1 MVPFFSLT
9 KTLLKEGT
17 FPFLKEPSEPP
28 LGRTWAPN
36 NQFKPLEIFGK
47 FGKNWVAPITFPPTN
62 SPTLQEGVKNH
73 YFIDSPYLTQEVF
86 GKRFL
91 NPIGL
96 GAGFDKNGEY
106 VTATP
111 ALGFGFTEIGTVTP
125 EPQKGNPKPR
135 LFRLKEDMS
144 LQNAMGF
151 NNRGAEYMLNR
162 LKSLYFLDY
171 PIGINIGKNKITA
184 QERAIDDYR
193 YS

>member
-1 MVPFFSLT
+1 M
-9 KTLLKEGT
+9 
-17 FPFLKEPSEPP
+17 
-28 LGRTWAPN
+28 
-36 NQFKPLEIFGK
+36 
-47 FGKNWVAPITFPPTN
+47 
-62 SPTLQEGVKNH
+62 
-73 YFIDSPYLTQEVF
+73 

-144 LQNAMGF
+144 LQNAHG
-151 NNRGAEYMLNR
+151 L
-162 LKSLYFLDY
+162 
-171 PIGINIGKNKITA
+171 
-184 QERAIDDYR
+184 
-193 YS
+193 

>member
-1 MVPFFSLT
+1 LSFFSYKTLRELLFRLDPETAHTLAGFGLKMVPYSP
-9 KTLLKEGT
+9 TLLK
-17 FPFLKEPSEPP
+17 
-28 LGRTWAPN
+28 
-36 NQFKPLEIFGK
+36 
-47 FGKNWVAPITFPPTN
+47 
-62 SPTLQEGVKNH
+62 GVKNH

-171 PIGINIGKNKITA
+171 PIGINIGKIRYSSR
-184 QERAIDDYR
+184 EAIDPPKKEGPELR
-193 YS
+193 KEP